1 MSNVPFEVRDLPDV
15 PASER
20 RGRDQQLLR
29 EAKEFMR
36 RHFDDVGSANCV
48 FVTEKDVYV
57 ARWIALK
64 LEAYLAKASRELR
77 EALSSPVS
85 IVSTFDSLIYSY
97 IVFRALPIRELSS

>member
-1 MSNVPFEVRDLPDV
+1 
-15 PASER
+15 
-20 RGRDQQLLR
+20 
-29 EAKEFMR
+29 MR